1 MNKEEYIIAKKWRDY
16 NRKLVSYHKF
26 SDAKKIIIQYEKQ
39 QLIDEKKIKKYDV
52 NLFDVLNTR
61 AKNKLHKFNED
72 RDSNNKIIN
81 ASDVAKLIK
90 LNGSVSMFQF
100 WGFGMKTSQ
109 HLLEFILPLL

>member
-1 MNKEEYIIAKKWRDY
+1 MNKEEYIIAKKWKKY
-16 NRKLVSYHKF
+16 NEKLVHHYKF

-39 QLIDEKKIKKYDV
+39 QLIDEKKWKKYDV

-61 AKNKLHKFNED
+61 AKNKLHEFNQD
-72 RDSNNKIIN
+72 RDSNNKIIY
-81 ASDVAKLIK
+81 ASDAAKLIK
-90 LNGSVSMFQF
+90 VNGSVSIFQF